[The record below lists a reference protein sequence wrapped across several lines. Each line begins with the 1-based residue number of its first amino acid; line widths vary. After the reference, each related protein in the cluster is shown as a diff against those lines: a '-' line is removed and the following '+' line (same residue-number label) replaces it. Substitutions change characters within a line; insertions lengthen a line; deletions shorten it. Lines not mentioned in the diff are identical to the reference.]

1 MKAEGERRKAEGKW
15 EQVAIRIQ
23 SPEAKINRKS
33 KIQNWAVAVFLLLGS
48 GCGYQFSGRG
58 EGFPKDI
65 RTVFVEPFVNRSRD
79 VAIDRDIA
87 SALRSE
93 FHRQGQL
100 RVVDQVDQADA
111 IVTGVIRSLDSRV
124 VAVNR
129 EDEVLQF
136 EMALVVDMSLRRR
149 SPDEV
154 LWRTQGT
161 RIAELHSGSRGA
173 VVTTSSDFK
182 SGTLNPA
189 DVRRFTDIQL
199 TETLSQE
206 TKERLVGRFA
216 REMHQ
221 RLMEMF

>member
-1 MKAEGERRKAEGKW
+1 
-15 EQVAIRIQ
+15 
-23 SPEAKINRKS
+23 
-33 KIQNWAVAVFLLLGS
+33 
-48 GCGYQFSGRG
+48 
-58 EGFPKDI
+58 
-65 RTVFVEPFVNRSRD
+65 VEPFVNRTRD
-79 VAIDRDIA
+79 VAIERDIA

-111 IVTGVIRSLDSRV
+111 IVTGVVRSFDSRV

-136 EMALVVDMSLRRR
+136 EIALVVDMSLRRR

-161 RIAELHSGSRGA
+161 RITELYSGSRGA
-173 VVTTSSDFK
+173 VVTTSSHFK
-182 SGTLNPA
+182 SGTLNPG
-189 DVRRFTDIQL
+189 DVPPFTDIQL

-206 TKERLVGRFA
+206 AKERLVGRLA
-216 REMHQ
+216 HEMHQ
-221 RLMEMF
+221 RLIEMF